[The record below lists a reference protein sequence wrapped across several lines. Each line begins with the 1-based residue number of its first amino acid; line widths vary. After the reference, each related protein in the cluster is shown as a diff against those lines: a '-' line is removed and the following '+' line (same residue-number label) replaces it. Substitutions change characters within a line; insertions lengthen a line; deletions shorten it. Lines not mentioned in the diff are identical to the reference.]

1 MIRKLKKYNE
11 MLFAMIVH
19 NRIVKGAF
27 KNITNHSLANSI
39 VFVTITKIVI
49 PFESNWILF
58 DIDRRAYHHH
68 HHHHYILRVKLSR
81 IDSFSSIFLELNL
94 TPFPPCLAREI
105 LLSTV

>member
-1 MIRKLKKYNE
+1 MKCFSQL
-11 MLFAMIVH
+11 IVH
-19 NRIVKGAF
+19 NKIVKGAF
-27 KNITNHSLANSI
+27 KDITNHSIGNSI

-49 PFESNWILF
+49 PFESNWILSTS
-58 DIDRRAYHHH
+58 IVAHSH

-94 TPFPPCLAREI
+94 TLFPLRLAREI

>member
-1 MIRKLKKYNE
+1 MKCFSQL
-11 MLFAMIVH
+11 IVH

-27 KNITNHSLANSI
+27 KNITNHSIGNSI

-58 DIDRRAYHHH
+58 DTTLSTSIVAHSHHHH

-94 TPFPPCLAREI
+94 TLFSPCFAREI